1 MFKVYKVV
9 RVESDG
15 RLSSACNRNEFPDE
29 FRVYYQINKVTKP
42 KVKKSMLFAFRDMQE
57 AKDFRDSLSS
67 RHKIYIAE
75 SPDLYKN
82 ILPQHIYFFKNN
94 KNIFIKFWSDLFSAK
109 KAKKK
114 MDKIGCPMN
123 FNYNSSVCCS
133 SIKLIE
139 ELHV

>member
-1 MFKVYKVV
+1 MSENAEIYLAKTPSYVKGVYPQLCGLSNSPQK
-9 RVESDG
+9 EAEL
-15 RLSSACNRNEFPDE
+15 RLFWLN
-29 FRVYYQINKVTKP
+29 
-42 KVKKSMLFAFRDMQE
+42 
-57 AKDFRDSLSS
+57 
-67 RHKIYIAE
+67 
-75 SPDLYKN
+75 YKN
-82 ILPQHIYFFKNN
+82 PK
-94 KNIFIKFWSDLFSAK
+94 DSAK